1 MLFSCITGYT
11 TNFKKNF
18 LDFFFSSLKSLII
31 PAFCFSII
39 TCLLYG
45 LLFQDL
51 YFIHLFLKKE
61 YWGTGFLFFWF
72 LNALFLSRLFCW
84 VLVKYVKYD
93 ILGGGI
99 LLVLML
105 LGVFWASS
113 FKENPTYPTYH
124 NPFYIHHAMYLAI
137 YMWLG
142 KMAKQ
147 YHVDK
152 KNYFAIMSIL
162 FVLLLFL
169 IKLCGEGIIPTA
181 NYKVNFDISILNL
194 LLAIFAPILGT
205 SFLIFISQMLG
216 KNKIFEFFG
225 KNSLVVYVTHFIV
238 IRYLLYFANPILD
251 LNESRLFGLSYTI
264 FIYVVTC
271 VICAILIQIFNN
283 TKIKFLIGKF

>member
-93 ILGGGI
+93 ILGGYFACI
-99 LLVLML
+99 NVTRSL
-105 LGVFWASS
+105 LG
-113 FKENPTYPTYH
+113 K
-124 NPFYIHHAMYLAI
+124 
-137 YMWLG
+137 
-142 KMAKQ
+142 
-147 YHVDK
+147 
-152 KNYFAIMSIL
+152 
-162 FVLLLFL
+162 FVQRKPDL
-169 IKLCGEGIIPTA
+169 P
-181 NYKVNFDISILNL
+181 NL
-194 LLAIFAPILGT
+194 P
-205 SFLIFISQMLG
+205 
-216 KNKIFEFFG
+216 
-225 KNSLVVYVTHFIV
+225 
-238 IRYLLYFANPILD
+238 
-251 LNESRLFGLSYTI
+251 
-264 FIYVVTC
+264 
-271 VICAILIQIFNN
+271 
-283 TKIKFLIGKF
+283 